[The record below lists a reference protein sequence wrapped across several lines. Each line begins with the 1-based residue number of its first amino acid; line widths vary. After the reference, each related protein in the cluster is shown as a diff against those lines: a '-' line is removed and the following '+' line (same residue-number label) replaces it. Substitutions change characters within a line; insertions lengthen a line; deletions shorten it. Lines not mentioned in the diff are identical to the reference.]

1 MQVEI
6 YPVDAAFRSD
16 HRKDRRPL
24 SRQEHAAMI
33 NITLPDGNIKAFD
46 QALSGHELAAC
57 ISEGLA
63 RNCIAM
69 ELDHRLVDLNTRIER
84 DAAVRLVTTKDPEA
98 LEIMRHSAAHVMAQ
112 AILRLYPAAK
122 LTIGPVVE
130 DGFYYDIDMP
140 PVSEEDFP
148 KIEAEIQKI
157 VKAKIP
163 IRRREV
169 SKAEALE
176 AYRGETYKLEM
187 IQDLAE
193 GTISVYEQ
201 GEFADL
207 CRGPHVPHTGFVRAI
222 KLLKVSGAYWR
233 ADPARAQLQ
242 RIYGT
247 AYFDKKELEA
257 YLHFLEEAK
266 RRNHRKIGQALDLFS
281 FHDEAPGMPFFHPKG
296 MVVWNALLDYWR
308 SEHRA
313 AGYVETK
320 TPIILNRALWERSG
334 HWANYRENMY
344 TTSID
349 ETEYA
354 IKPMN
359 CPGGMLLYNRKPHSY
374 RDLPLRA
381 SEIGLVHRHELSGVL
396 SGLFRVR
403 AFHQDDAHIFMTPE
417 QIEQEIL
424 GVLRLV
430 ERIYGTFGL
439 GFHLELSTRPKKS
452 IGTDEQWELATG
464 GLKSALAAYGQD
476 YKLNE
481 GDGAFYGPKI
491 DVHIKDALNRTW
503 QCGTIQLDMSLPER
517 FNLNFVDKDNERKRP
532 IMIHRVIYGSIER
545 FLGILVEHF
554 AGRFPLWMAPVQA
567 VLLPMNDDL
576 AAYAEEIRTR
586 FDGAGLRVEVDS
598 RTESLNRKVRE
609 AQLSQIP
616 LTLTIGPK
624 EKESGTLAVRTL
636 DGKVAYGISLERF
649 VDAVCTN
656 VRQLA
661 LSFEGF
667 GPEDPK

>member
-1 MQVEI
+1 
-6 YPVDAAFRSD
+6 
-16 HRKDRRPL
+16 
-24 SRQEHAAMI
+24 MI
-33 NITLPDGNIKAFD
+33 SITLPDGNIKAFD
-46 QALSGHELAAC
+46 QALSGLELAAS
-57 ISEGLA
+57 ISDGLA
-63 RNCIAM
+63 RNCVAM

-84 DAAVRLVTTKDPEA
+84 DATVRLVTTKDPEA

-112 AILRLYPAAK
+112 AILRLYQGAK

-130 DGFYYDIDMP
+130 EGFYYDIDMP

-169 SKAEALE
+169 TKAAALQ
-176 AYRGETYKLEM
+176 AYRGEPYKLEM
-187 IQDLAE
+187 VQDLEE

-207 CRGPHVPHTGFVRAI
+207 CRGPHVPHTGFVKAI

-233 ADPARAQLQ
+233 ADPTRAQLQ

-452 IGTDEQWELATG
+452 IGTDEQWALATG
-464 GLKSALAAYGQD
+464 GLKSALAAYGHD

-517 FNLNFVDKDNERKRP
+517 FNLHFVDKDNERKRP

-554 AGRFPLWMAPVQA
+554 AGRFPLWMSPVQA
-567 VLLPMNDDL
+567 VLLPMNDEL
-576 AAYAEEIRTR
+576 SAYAEEVKSR
-586 FDGAGLRVEVDS
+586 FDAAGLLTEVDS

-609 AQLSQIP
+609 AQLNQVP
-616 LTLTIGPK
+616 LTLTIGAK

-636 DGKVAYGISLERF
+636 DGKVTYGITHERF
-649 VDAVCTN
+649 IAAVSEN
-656 VRQLA
+656 IRQRA
-661 LSFEGF
+661 ISFDGF
-667 GPEDPK
+667 

>member
-1 MQVEI
+1 
-6 YPVDAAFRSD
+6 
-16 HRKDRRPL
+16 
-24 SRQEHAAMI
+24 MI
-33 NITLPDGNIKAFD
+33 SITLPDGNIKAFEPAISGRD
-46 QALSGHELAAC
+46 VALS

-63 RNCIAM
+63 RNSVAM
-69 ELDHRLVDLNTRIER
+69 DIDGRLVDLDTPIQQDAKVRIVTTR
-84 DAAVRLVTTKDPEA
+84 DAEA

-112 AILRLYPAAK
+112 AILRLYPEAK

-148 KIEAEIQKI
+148 RIEAEIQKI
-157 VKAKIP
+157 VKAKLP

-169 SKAEALE
+169 TKAQALE
-176 AYRGETYKLEM
+176 AYRQEPYKLEM
-187 IQDLAE
+187 IQDLQD
-193 GTISVYEQ
+193 GTISLYEQ
-201 GEFADL
+201 GEFTDL
-207 CRGPHVPHTGFVRAI
+207 CRGPHVPNTGFVKAI

-247 AYFDKKELEA
+247 AYFDKKELDA
-257 YLHFLEEAK
+257 YLTFLEEAK

-281 FHDEAPGMPFFHPKG
+281 FHDEAPGMAFFHPKG

-308 SEHRA
+308 MEHRA

-344 TTSID
+344 TTTID

-381 SEIGLVHRHELSGVL
+381 AEIGLVHRHELSGVL

-403 AFHQDDAHIFMTPE
+403 AFHQDDAHIFMTPD

-430 ERIYGTFGL
+430 ERIYGAFGL

-452 IGTDEQWELATG
+452 IGSDAQWELATN
-464 GLKSALAAYGQD
+464 GLKSALGVYGKD

-491 DVHIKDALNRTW
+491 DIHIKDALGRTW

-517 FNLNFVDKDNERKRP
+517 FNLHYVDTDNERKRP

-554 AGRFPLWMAPVQA
+554 AGRFPLWLSPVQA
-567 VLLPMNDDL
+567 VILPMNDEL
-576 AAYAEEIRTR
+576 TAYAESVKAR
-586 FDGAGLRVEVDS
+586 FDAAGLRTEVDS

-609 AQLSQIP
+609 AQIGQLP
-616 LTLTIGPK
+616 LTLTIGAK
-624 EKESGTLAVRTL
+624 EKDNGTVAVRTL
-636 DGKVAYGISLERF
+636 DGKVTYGVSHERF
-649 VDAVCTN
+649 IATVSAAIA
-656 VRQLA
+656 RREIPYPA
-661 LSFEGF
+661 F
-667 GPEDPK
+667 GD

>member
-1 MQVEI
+1 
-6 YPVDAAFRSD
+6 
-16 HRKDRRPL
+16 
-24 SRQEHAAMI
+24 MI
-33 NITLPDGNIKAFD
+33 SITLPDGNIKSFD
-46 QALSGHELAAC
+46 QAISGMDLALS

-63 RNCIAM
+63 RNCVAM
-69 ELDHRLVDLNTRIER
+69 ELDHRLVDLNARIDR
-84 DAAVRLVTTKDPEA
+84 DATVRLVTTKDPEA
-98 LEIMRHSAAHVMAQ
+98 LQIMRHSAAHVMAQ
-112 AILRLYPAAK
+112 AVMRLYKDAR

-148 KIEAEIQKI
+148 AIEAEIQKI
-157 VKAKIP
+157 IKAKLP
-163 IRRREV
+163 VRRREV
-169 SKAEALE
+169 TKAEALE
-176 AYRGETYKLEM
+176 VYRNEPYKLEM
-187 IQDLAE
+187 IRELPD

-201 GEFADL
+201 GEFTDL
-207 CRGPHVPHTGFVRAI
+207 CRGPHVPHTGFVKAI

-247 AYFDKKELEA
+247 AYFEKKELDA
-257 YLHFLEEAK
+257 YLTFLEEAK

-296 MVVWNALLDYWR
+296 MVIWNALLEYWR

-381 SEIGLVHRHELSGVL
+381 AEIGLVHRHELSGVL

-403 AFHQDDAHIFMTPE
+403 AFHQDDAHIFMTPD

-452 IGTDEQWELATG
+452 IGTDEQWELATH
-464 GLKSALAAYGQD
+464 GLKSALGAYGRD

-491 DVHIKDALNRTW
+491 DIHIKDALGRTW

-517 FNLNFVDKDNERKRP
+517 FNLNFVDRDNERKRP

-554 AGRFPLWMAPVQA
+554 AGRFPLWMSPLQA
-567 VLLPMNDDL
+567 VILPMNDEL
-576 AAYAEEIRTR
+576 SIYADEVKNR
-586 FDGAGLRVEVDS
+586 FDAAGLRSEVDS

-609 AQLSQIP
+609 AQLNQMP
-616 LTLTIGPK
+616 LTLTIGAK

-636 DGKVAYGISLERF
+636 DGKVAYGITHDRF
-649 VDAVCTN
+649 IAAVAEN
-656 VRQLA
+656 MRQRA
-661 LSFEGF
+661 ITFEGF
-667 GPEDPK
+667 

>member
-1 MQVEI
+1 
-6 YPVDAAFRSD
+6 
-16 HRKDRRPL
+16 
-24 SRQEHAAMI
+24 MI
-33 NITLPDGNIKAFD
+33 NITLPDGNIKSFD
-46 QALSGHELAAC
+46 QAISGLDLARS

-63 RNCIAM
+63 RNCVAM
-69 ELDHRLVDLNTRIER
+69 ELDHRLVDLNARIDR
-84 DAAVRLVTTKDPEA
+84 DATVRLVTTKDPEA
-98 LEIMRHSAAHVMAQ
+98 LQVMRHSAAHVMAQ
-112 AILRLYPAAK
+112 AILRLYKNAK

-148 KIEAEIQKI
+148 TIEAEIQKI
-157 VKAKIP
+157 IKAKLP
-163 IRRREV
+163 LRRREV
-169 SKAEALE
+169 TKAEALE
-176 AYRGETYKLEM
+176 FYRNEPYKLEM
-187 IQDLAE
+187 IQELPD

-201 GEFADL
+201 GEFTDL
-207 CRGPHVPHTGFVRAI
+207 CRGPHVPHTGLVKAI

-233 ADPARAQLQ
+233 ADPTRAQLQ

-257 YLHFLEEAK
+257 YLTFLEEAK

-281 FHDEAPGMPFFHPKG
+281 FHDDAPGMPFFHPKG
-296 MVVWNALLDYWR
+296 MVIWNALLEYWR

-320 TPIILNRALWERSG
+320 TPIILNRSLWERSG
-334 HWANYRENMY
+334 HWENYRENMY

-381 SEIGLVHRHELSGVL
+381 AEIGLVHRHELSGVL

-430 ERIYGTFGL
+430 ERIYGAFGL

-452 IGTDEQWELATG
+452 IGTDAQWELATH
-464 GLKSALAAYGQD
+464 GLKSALNAYGRD

-491 DVHIKDALNRTW
+491 DIHIKDALGRTW

-517 FNLNFVDKDNERKRP
+517 FNLHFVDRDNERKRP

-554 AGRFPLWMAPVQA
+554 AGRFPLWMSPVQA
-567 VLLPMNDDL
+567 VLLPMNDEL
-576 AAYAEEIRTR
+576 SAYAEEVKSR
-586 FDGAGLRVEVDS
+586 FDAAGLLTEVDS

-609 AQLSQIP
+609 AQLNQVP
-616 LTLTIGPK
+616 LTLTLGAK

-636 DGKVAYGISLERF
+636 DGKVTYGITHERF
-649 VDAVCTN
+649 IAAVSEN
-656 VRQLA
+656 IRQRA
-661 LSFEGF
+661 ISFDGF
-667 GPEDPK
+667 